1 MLHHSQNPRD
11 AYRRVELD
19 ARIEGSSGAKLAQI
33 CLEAIVQS
41 LGHARI
47 ASARGDRIAA
57 KDALS
62 RALSVILGLDRAL
75 DTDNPIAGAMH
86 EFYAGATAQI
96 RHSIRQYDDAAMA
109 QLTVDFTEI
118 LGAMAQA

>member
-1 MLHHSQNPRD
+1 MLHHSQNPRE

-19 ARIEGSSGAKLAQI
+19 ARIEGSSGTRLAQI

-41 LGHARI
+41 LGNARI
-47 ASARGDRIAA
+47 ANQRGDRLLA

-62 RALSVILGLDRAL
+62 RALSVTLGLDRAL

-86 EFYAGATAQI
+86 EFYSGATAQI
-96 RHSIRQYDDAAMA
+96 RHSIQKFDDAAMA
-109 QLTVDFTEI
+109 QLKVDFAEI
-118 LGAMAQA
+118 LGAMTQA